1 MKSDGR
7 MQFVVRFLALP
18 VCEDDMYFITKHF
31 GEVICFQG
39 QYPFHAARV
48 VEGGDAVGYFHVYQ
62 NIVCY

>member
-31 GEVICFQG
+31 GEVICFQ
-39 QYPFHAARV
+39 
-48 VEGGDAVGYFHVYQ
+48 
-62 NIVCY
+62 C